1 MPMTVSLSF
10 SAMSSATGFSRYWMA
25 TTPPAVVMVRSARP
39 KWRLMGPWETSTWW
53 ILSMGTRVW
62 LTTNTPL
69 RISTL
74 SESIL

>member
-39 KWRLMGPWETSTWW
+39 KWRLMGPWETST
-53 ILSMGTRVW
+53 
-62 LTTNTPL
+62 
-69 RISTL
+69 
-74 SESIL
+74 